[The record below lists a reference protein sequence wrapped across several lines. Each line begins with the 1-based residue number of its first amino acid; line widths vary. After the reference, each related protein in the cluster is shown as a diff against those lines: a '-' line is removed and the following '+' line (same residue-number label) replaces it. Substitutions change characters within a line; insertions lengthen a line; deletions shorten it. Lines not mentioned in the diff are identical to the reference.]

1 MVIAFLPLMFR
12 VNFSYIN
19 KITLFCRKNSSW
31 TSKTVGWRV
40 WARHQ
45 MAFIRREF
53 DPREKTGCQ
62 GTSEY
67 GFAICCPSSS
77 AFLFAECKY
86 IRTCVWLTARTKVH
100 FCKSHA
106 HLRADKDSVTW
117 WQANSSQ
124 VSRGVCCFHHQGK
137 PGRMHRFSWTTL
149 KPFMMLRFEFQL
161 LPCTER
167 FKIYSN
173 FRFNRECMVSQKQQQ
188 VKNWWSI
195 QSTEAGIEGV
205 RRRHQ
210 ARPSHR

>member
-45 MAFIRREF
+45 MAFICREF

-100 FCKSHA
+100 SSKSHA
-106 HLRADKDSVTW
+106 VTAELIKIQWPVDRQSVPSFPEEFT
-117 WQANSSQ
+117 
-124 VSRGVCCFHHQGK
+124 VSIIR
-137 PGRMHRFSWTTL
+137 
-149 KPFMMLRFEFQL
+149 
-161 LPCTER
+161 
-167 FKIYSN
+167 
-173 FRFNRECMVSQKQQQ
+173 VSQEECTDFLGLPLNLSWCWDLNSNYFPAQRDLKFI
-188 VKNWWSI
+188 VTLDSIVNAWWAKSSSKWRI
-195 QSTEAGIEGV
+195 DGPYSPP
-205 RRRHQ
+205 RQ
-210 ARPSHR
+210 ALRG